1 MKKLLIATAIAGA
14 SLTASAA
21 GVADIAPATIQLDTA
36 YVVCNGAVAGPGKTK
51 VNGGP
56 GAVVSAPVGFTRAGF
71 AIQCSNNVHMSI
83 NEVTTTLAVV
93 GSTSAK
99 GNQYF
104 GGHTNGGA
112 VTAYG
117 KCAADPC
124 GTADVT
130 SALTAAKLAGSSS

>member
-1 MKKLLIATAIAGA
+1 MKKLLIAMAIASA

-21 GVADIAPATIQLDTA
+21 GVTAGVATAAITA
-36 YVVCNGAVAGPGKTK
+36 GSPYVVCDGLAGSGKTD
-51 VNGGP
+51 VHGGP
-56 GAVVSAPVGFTRAGF
+56 GAVVTGGTFTVAGF

-83 NEVTTTLAVV
+83 NEVDPTLAVV

-104 GGHTNGGA
+104 GGPSNGGSI
-112 VTAYG
+112 TAMG

-130 SALTAAKLAGSSS
+130 TALTDAEAAGSSS